1 LEDIIR
7 QTFKLP
13 VSLELVITYTD
24 MENDVVTMGG
34 DQDLQPLPTT
44 YLLLLHLLAVLVT
57 TPTPTTT
64 TTMEDH
70 HIIMVV
76 VHMVRR
82 GAIMVG
88 TMVVLRTHQ
97 I

>member
-1 LEDIIR
+1 
-7 QTFKLP
+7 
-13 VSLELVITYTD
+13 LVI
-24 MENDVVTMGG
+24 
-34 DQDLQPLPTT
+34 
-44 YLLLLHLLAVLVT
+44 

>member
-1 LEDIIR
+1 
-7 QTFKLP
+7 
-13 VSLELVITYTD
+13 
-24 MENDVVTMGG
+24 
-34 DQDLQPLPTT
+34 
-44 YLLLLHLLAVLVT
+44 LVT
-57 TPTPTTT
+57 TPTPTTTT

-76 VHMVRR
+76 VHMVHR

>member
-1 LEDIIR
+1 
-7 QTFKLP
+7 
-13 VSLELVITYTD
+13 
-24 MENDVVTMGG
+24 
-34 DQDLQPLPTT
+34 
-44 YLLLLHLLAVLVT
+44 LVT

-76 VHMVRR
+76 VHMVHR